1 MPVKLLCELSG
12 EHPTLPVAELECV
25 GSVVESR
32 RQVAVV
38 ECSRPDRAT
47 RLALTRTVAEC
58 LGACDP
64 DIGSITALLS
74 DLALATDRPFCARV
88 RKIHGTE
95 VGESQMELERLLGSM
110 IIGPV
115 SLSAPA
121 VEYRLVASEDRCYLG
136 RVLYTNT
143 RTAFDARNP
152 MRRPFFHP
160 GVMMP
165 AMARAMVNLTLVR
178 EEERICDPFCGTGGL
193 LLEAWCIGARAVGS
207 DFDPAMLSGSRENLP
222 REAELML
229 ADATHL
235 PLTDRSVDAV
245 ATDLP
250 YGQSV
255 RIHGTSTDGLYSGAL
270 QEIGRTLSPGRRAV
284 VVSHRDI
291 RHIAEE
297 WFDLLQFHEQR
308 VHRSLTRRIM
318 VLVPAAGPDR

>member
-1 MPVKLLCELSG
+1 MKLLCELSG
-12 EHPTLPVAELECV
+12 EHPTLPFAELECV

-38 ECSRPDRAT
+38 ESHRPESAV
-47 RLALTRTVAEC
+47 RLALTRTVSEC

-64 DIGSITALLS
+64 DIDSIKALLS
-74 DLALATDRPFCARV
+74 DLAITTDHPFCARV
-88 RKIHGTE
+88 RKIHGTAL
-95 VGESQMELERLLGSM
+95 GESQLELERLLGSM
-110 IIGPV
+110 ITGTV
-115 SLSAPA
+115 SLTAPA
-121 VEYRLVASEDRCYLG
+121 VEYRLIASGDRCYLG
-136 RVLYTNT
+136 RVLYSIP
-143 RTAFDARNP
+143 RGAFDARNP

-178 EEERICDPFCGTGGL
+178 EGERIADPFCGTGGL
-193 LLEAWCIGARAVGS
+193 LLEAWCIGACAVGS
-207 DFDPAMLSGSRENLP
+207 DFDPAMLSGSRDNLP
-222 REAELML
+222 RGADLVL
-229 ADATHL
+229 ADASHL
-235 PLTDRSVDAV
+235 PLIDHSVEAV

-255 RIHGTSTDGLYSGAL
+255 RIHGTSIDGLYSGAL
-270 QEIGRTLSPGRRAV
+270 QEIARVLSPGRRAV

-291 RHIAEE
+291 RQIAEE

-318 VLVPAAGPDR
+318 VLVPGAGPDR